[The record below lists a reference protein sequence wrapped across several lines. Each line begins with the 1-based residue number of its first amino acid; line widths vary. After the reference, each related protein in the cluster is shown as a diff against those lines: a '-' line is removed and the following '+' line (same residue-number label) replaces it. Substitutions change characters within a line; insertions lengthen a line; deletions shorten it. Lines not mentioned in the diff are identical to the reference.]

1 METDEIIQKIKDG
14 EIKFYQ
20 VEQYSSTIEEA
31 IDIRRKFIEKFS
43 NTKLDTIAKYSLDMK
58 SASKKNIENPIGTI
72 QIPIGVAGPLKINGE
87 YIKEKDTNNSVNSNN
102 NTNNDNNKDN
112 NKSYNPNNNE
122 FYVPLATSEGALVAS
137 VNRGCSTITEAGG
150 VNTRIIDDKMTRAP
164 AIKAKSAAEAVKIK
178 KWFED
183 NFLNLKEI
191 AETTTSHGKLI
202 KIDPILI
209 VGNYVYPRL
218 VYSTGDSMGMNMV
231 TIATEKVLNLLL
243 NETDAEIIAL
253 SGNVCVDKKP
263 SAINLVE
270 GRGKS
275 VVADIIIPEEIV
287 KRKLKATAH
296 GIVEVNTAKNLI
308 GSAAS
313 GSMGFNAHFAN
324 MIGAIFLATGQDI
337 AHVVE
342 GSLGITTAED
352 RDGDLYF
359 SVSMPDLPIATVG
372 GGTNLK
378 TATESL
384 EILGVAGSGNAKKFA
399 EIVAATVLAGELS
412 LLGAL
417 AAGHL
422 ARAHQELGR

>member
-1 METDEIIQKIKDG
+1 MEPNNIIQKLKNG
-14 EIKFYQ
+14 EIKLYE
-20 VEQYSSTIEEA
+20 VEKHTSSVEEA
-31 IDIRRKFIEKFS
+31 IDTRRRFIEEIS
-43 NTKLDTIAKYSLDMK
+43 NTNLDTIAKYSLDME
-58 SASKKNIENPIGTI
+58 SAGKKNIENPIGTI

-87 YIKEKDTNNSVNSNN
+87 YIKNSDT
-102 NTNNDNNKDN
+102 
-112 NKSYNPNNNE
+112 NNNE

-150 VNTRIIDDKMTRAP
+150 VNTRVIDDKMTRAP
-164 AIKAKSAAEAVKIK
+164 VIKAKSASETVKIK
-178 KWFED
+178 QWFEN
-183 NFLNLKEI
+183 NFQNLKEI

-209 VGNYVYPRL
+209 VGNYVYPRF

-231 TIATEKVLNLLL
+231 TIATEKVLELLL
-243 NETDAEIIAL
+243 DECEAQIIAL

-263 SAINLVE
+263 SSINLVE
-270 GRGKS
+270 GRGKT
-275 VVADIIIPEEIV
+275 VVADIVIPAEIV
-287 KRKLKATAH
+287 KNKLKTTAEA
-296 GIVEVNTAKNLI
+296 IVEVNVAKNLL

-313 GSMGFNAHFAN
+313 GSMGFNAHYAN
-324 MIGAIFLATGQDI
+324 MIGAIFLATGQDV

-372 GGTNLK
+372 GGTSLK
-378 TATESL
+378 TAQESL
-384 EILGVAGSGNAKKFA
+384 EILGVVGSGKAKKFA
-399 EIVAATVLAGELS
+399 EIVIATVLAGELS
-412 LLGAL
+412 LIGAL

-422 ARAHQELGR
+422 ARAHQQLGR